1 MTTTLTSDEIQVSWQ
16 VDDIDVNASLTRP
29 NGDGPFPAVIMVAGS
44 GPTDR
49 NWNSPLIP
57 GTNGSAAVLAQIL
70 TDLGYVTLR
79 YDKRAAGPQ
88 GKENAARLAG
98 RISMQG
104 HVEELAGGVGLLADR
119 KEVDAGRIFALTN
132 SEGCIHALN
141 YQIQGA
147 GQLFAGMVLTSP
159 PARAVGS
166 VARAQIEAQIKPLP
180 GGEKWLASYDAAM
193 ADFMAGRPVKIDE
206 SLPQGLRSMIQG
218 LTNPVNLPF
227 TRELWLA
234 EPAAMLKKVAVPV
247 LIVIG
252 KKDVQVD
259 WQADGAIFE
268 AAAREQNNISV
279 AYAENANHVLKFE
292 PRDRAQLTAAE
303 QAAAYNADGS
313 IIDREILDTLTSWFA
328 RM

>member
-1 MTTTLTSDEIQVSWQ
+1 MTTTTFDEVQVSWQ

-29 NGDGPFPAVIMVAGS
+29 VGSGPFPAVIMVAGS

-57 GTNGSAAVLAQIL
+57 GTNGSAALLAQTL
-70 TDLGYVTLR
+70 TGLGYVTLR

-98 RISMQG
+98 KISMQG
-104 HVEELAGGVGLLADR
+104 HVDELAGGVGLLAGR

-147 GQLFAGMVLTSP
+147 GQLFAGLVFTSP
-159 PARAVGS
+159 PARAVGA
-166 VARAQIEAQIKPLP
+166 VAHAQIEAQLQPLP

-206 SLPQGLRSMIQG
+206 DLPQGLRNMIQG
-218 LTNPVNLPF
+218 LINPVNLPF
-227 TRELWLA
+227 TRELWQA
-234 EPAAMLKKVAVPV
+234 EPAALLKKVAVPV

-268 AAAREQNNISV
+268 AASREQNNV
-279 AYAENANHVLKFE
+279 TVVYAENANHVLKYE

-313 IIDREILDTLTSWFA
+313 MLDPEILSAITSWFTRA
-328 RM
+328 